1 MPQHLLSKSEYAR
14 HRGCTPGYVSQLLKK
29 GTIFEVNGRIDP
41 VDADQRIA
49 AAAIVVSPSGRK
61 PAVPHYKP
69 VPVKPRSAKRED
81 EFEDEDDDEVDP
93 ETGLREDEVPRS
105 HLPDQLL
112 RARIKREREE
122 GTLKEIER
130 KKRQGELIDAQE
142 VKAASQ
148 ARANAERE
156 AMLAWPRR
164 ISADMAVDLGVEERL
179 LLQVLQKYIRQHLTE
194 RSSQPLRQMQLNESD
209 AA

>member
-1 MPQHLLSKSEYAR
+1 VADRAKSHVLGRFAR
-14 HRGCTPGYVSQLLKK
+14 FKVGFSV
-29 GTIFEVNGRIDP
+29 
-41 VDADQRIA
+41 
-49 AAAIVVSPSGRK
+49 
-61 PAVPHYKP
+61 PA
-69 VPVKPRSAKRED
+69 SDEAEKR
-81 EFEDEDDDEVDP
+81 FKDEDDDEVDP
-93 ETGLREDEVPRS
+93 ETGLREDELPS
-105 HLPDQLL
+105 STLPDQLL

-156 AMLAWPRR
+156 AFLAWPRR

-194 RSSQPLRQMQLNESD
+194 RSSQPLRQLQLNESD